1 MTARRLTLRTWA
13 AALLLALPTTTLAQ
27 DFDPFSTRDGIA
39 ASPAKTLL
47 AAPGDEAEPCRFD
60 ALGAPLALVE
70 AVERALCHDPQSR
83 QAWANTKVQ
92 AAQVGVAKSAY
103 LPTVAATLAISRQNS
118 RTTYREFPVLDSN
131 VRPTIRSGG
140 LKMSMVLTDFG
151 LRGANL
157 DQARA
162 LLDAANATHD
172 ATLQAVF
179 VAAAQ
184 AYFDTQTAQATLD
197 ASREAERAAKESFA
211 AAEAKYRA
219 GIGALTDQLQAQ
231 TAYSKALLDR
241 VSADGELKNA
251 QGSLATAMGLAANT
265 PMVLAKRR
273 DTLPDTAFVKP
284 VDELIDE
291 ARQNHPAL
299 IAAQAQFKAAQARIE
314 AVSAEGRPTV
324 SLASEVSQSE
334 QLHQPPSLGL
344 TPSDISTRSA
354 SVGVQVSIP
363 LFEGFGRSYRVQAAR
378 DQAEI
383 KQAELAGASQQ
394 IILEVWKSYQALRTE
409 DESIKAAEE
418 LAKSARMSF
427 KVAQGRYKAG
437 VGNIL
442 ETLNAQSAQ
451 ANAEQQRIK
460 SISRWHTARLKL
472 AASVGKL
479 GLWAIQ

>member
-1 MTARRLTLRTWA
+1 M
-13 AALLLALPTTTLAQ
+13 PP
-27 DFDPFSTRDGIA
+27 DSDD
-39 ASPAKTLL
+39 
-47 AAPGDEAEPCRFD
+47 PCRFD
-60 ALGAPLALVE
+60 ALSTPLALVE
-70 AVERALCHDPQSR
+70 AVERALCRDPQSR
-83 QAWANTKVQ
+83 QAWANAKVQ
-92 AAQVGVAKSAY
+92 AAQIGIAKSSY
-103 LPTVAATLAISRQNS
+103 LPTIAASLDLSKQEA
-118 RTTYREFPVLDSN
+118 RTSYKDYPVLDSN

-140 LKMSMVLTDFG
+140 LKMSMVLADFG
-151 LRGANL
+151 QRSANL
-157 DQARA
+157 DQARS
-162 LLDAANATHD
+162 LLDAANAAHD
-172 ATLQAVF
+172 ATLQAAF

-241 VSADGELKNA
+241 VSAEGDLKNA
-251 QGSLATAMGLAANT
+251 QGSLATAMGLPANT
-265 PMVLAKRR
+265 PMVLAKRQETR
-273 DTLPDTAFVKP
+273 PDTTFVKP
-284 VDELIDE
+284 VEELIDD

-299 IAAQAQFKAAQARIE
+299 IAAEAQVNAAKAKIDAAT
-314 AVSAEGRPTV
+314 AEGRPII
-324 SLASEVSQSE
+324 SLASEYSHSQ
-334 QLHQPPSLGL
+334 QLHQPPSIGL
-344 TPSDISTRSA
+344 VPTGIDARNA
-354 SVGVQVSIP
+354 SIGIQVNIP
-363 LFEGFGRSYRVQAAR
+363 LFEGFGRTYRIQAAR
-378 DQAEI
+378 DQAEV
-383 KQAELAGASQQ
+383 KQAELAGLSQQ

-409 DESIKAAEE
+409 DESINAAEE

-472 AASVGKL
+472 AASIGKL
-479 GLWAIQ
+479 GLWAIK